1 MLENGCISQKGQR
14 APDAMISGRA
24 KSVKDEG
31 KVQCNCTGNQG
42 IFVSRHVESGPV
54 RKTNI
59 HSQPH
64 TEDFSGLTVVKLS
77 KTLVTR
83 YCLQAAASDSR
94 NSSSRSGRHADR
106 EIVTEWSADSMS
118 ADLSARGCI
127 K

>member
-1 MLENGCISQKGQR
+1 V
-14 APDAMISGRA
+14 ISGSA

-64 TEDFSGLTVVKLS
+64 TEDFSGLTVENPCNPILF
-77 KTLVTR
+77 
-83 YCLQAAASDSR
+83 AG
-94 NSSSRSGRHADR
+94 SGF
-106 EIVTEWSADSMS
+106 
-118 ADLSARGCI
+118 
-127 K
+127 